1 MNQINISQVVL
12 WGHKLHTSQH
22 SYIHYGFY
30 KALQEFGYIIL
41 WLDNDD
47 NVTNI
52 DFSNSLFITEGQV
65 DKNIPII
72 DNCYYVLFNCDLTKY
87 KWKDIKVLLL
97 RVYTKECERNVRL
110 KKLDNYI
117 YYEYASIYNEFATL
131 YMPWATDLLPYEID
145 ENIKNIDDILDNSK
159 KDVNFV
165 GTFTNEQSCVRFFC
179 ILIDLKFNKFGGEF
193 NKTNV
198 GFKTHQ
204 YLIQNSYIAPAIQ
217 TEFQVHHGYIPCRIF
232 KNISYGKMGIT
243 NSLAVA
249 EFFNGNL
256 IYNSDILKTLALG
269 VEFENEDKET
279 KKARILFLM
288 EYVKQNHTYL
298 NRIKVLFKCL
308 NRII

>member
-1 MNQINISQVVL
+1 
-12 WGHKLHTSQH
+12 
-22 SYIHYGFY
+22 
-30 KALQEFGYIIL
+30 
-41 WLDNDD
+41 
-47 NVTNI
+47 
-52 DFSNSLFITEGQV
+52 
-65 DKNIPII
+65 
-72 DNCYYVLFNCDLTKY
+72 
-87 KWKDIKVLLL
+87 
-97 RVYTKECERNVRL
+97 VRL
-110 KKLDNYI
+110 KKLDKYV
-117 YYEYASIYNEFATL
+117 YYEDASIYNEFPTL

-145 ENIKNIDDILDNSK
+145 ENIKNIDDIIDNSK
-159 KDVNFV
+159 KDVNFI

-179 ILIDLKFNKFGGEF
+179 ILNDLKFNKFGGEF

-204 YLIQNSYIAPAIQ
+204 YLIQQSYIAPAIQ
-217 TEFQVHHGYIPCRIF
+217 TEFQVNHGYIPCRIF

-269 VEFENEDKET
+269 VEFENMDKET

-298 NRIKVLFKCL
+298 NRIKILFKCL
-308 NRII
+308 NRIN